1 MKKKVLAIV
10 TSHDTMKNESA
21 KTGLWFSELVHFYD
35 VVRVAGFPI
44 DIVSVKGGKVPIDPR
59 SLVPVLMDET
69 TKTYHLDPYF
79 ISKLDHSLPLDGING
94 QDYDCVF
101 FAGGHGTLWDFPE
114 SKKIQEITAAIY
126 ENGGLV
132 SAVCHGP
139 AALLHTRLTD
149 GTHLL
154 EDVEVTGYTNIEEK
168 LMFQGNK
175 IPFYLEDELRSAAK
189 SFKKS
194 TIPFTSHVVENKRI
208 ITGQNPQSA
217 RAVGE
222 QALKFLQAHVY
233 K

>member
-10 TSHDTMKNESA
+10 TSHGTMKKDTD

-44 DIVSVKGGKVPIDPR
+44 DIVSINGGKVPIDPK
-59 SLVPVLMDET
+59 SLLPVIMDQT
-69 TKTYHLDPYF
+69 SKTYHLDPYF
-79 ISKLDHSLPLDGING
+79 ISKLDHSLPLEEING

-132 SAVCHGP
+132 TAVCHGP
-139 AALLHTRLTD
+139 AALLRTRLSD

-154 EDVEVTGYTNIEEK
+154 ENVEVTGYSNIEEK
-168 LMFQGNK
+168 LIFQGGK
-175 IPFYLEDELRSAAK
+175 IPFYLEDELRSVAK
-189 SFKKS
+189 SYKKS
-194 TIPFTSHVVENKRI
+194 TIPFTSHVVEDKRI

-222 QALKFLQAHVY
+222 KTLKILQAHVY
-233 K
+233 Q

>member
-1 MKKKVLAIV
+1 MKK
-10 TSHDTMKNESA
+10 DTD

-44 DIVSVKGGKVPIDPR
+44 DIVSINGGKVPIDPK
-59 SLVPVLMDET
+59 SLLPVIMDQT
-69 TKTYHLDPYF
+69 SKTYHLDPYF
-79 ISKLDHSLPLDGING
+79 ISKLDHSLPLEEING

-132 SAVCHGP
+132 TAVCHGP
-139 AALLHTRLTD
+139 AAFLRTHLSD

-154 EDVEVTGYTNIEEK
+154 ENVEVTGYSNIEEK
-168 LMFQGNK
+168 LIFQGGK
-175 IPFYLEDELRSAAK
+175 IPFYLEDELRSVAK
-189 SFKKS
+189 SYKKS
-194 TIPFTSHVVENKRI
+194 TIPFTSHVVEDKRI

-222 QALKFLQAHVY
+222 KTLKILQAHVY
-233 K
+233 Q

>member
-10 TSHDTMKNESA
+10 TSHGTMKNDST

-59 SLVPVLMDET
+59 STIPLLMDET

-79 ISKLDHSLPLDGING
+79 ISKLDHSLPLEDINE

-114 SKKIQEITAAIY
+114 SKKIQDITAAIY

-132 SAVCHGP
+132 TAVCHGP
-139 AALLHTRLTD
+139 AALLRTRLSD

-154 EDVEVTGYTNIEEK
+154 EDVEVTGYTNLEEK
-168 LMFQGNK
+168 IMLQGNK
-175 IPFYLEDELRSAAK
+175 IPYSLEDELRSVAK
-189 SFKKS
+189 SFKKAS
-194 TIPFTSHVVENKRI
+194 IPFTSHVIEDKRI

-222 QALKFLQAHVY
+222 KTLKHLQAHVY
-233 K
+233 